1 MEGDRHVDNI
11 YSKKLKAGK
20 RRTYFFDI
28 RKTKSDDYF
37 ISITEST
44 KKFHGDGFERHK
56 IFIYKEDFNRFVEN
70 LQEVVNEIKT
80 KYLPDYDYDEFAKR
94 EEEWLNSRQEE
105 NKEGEEKLDW

>member
-1 MEGDRHVDNI
+1 MEGEKNIENI

-28 RKTKSDDYF
+28 RKTKSNDYF

-44 KKFHGDGFERHK
+44 KKFEGDGFERHK
-56 IFIYKEDFNRFVEN
+56 IFVYKEDFNRFVEN

-80 KYLPDYDYDEFAKR
+80 KYLPDYDYDAFAKR
-94 EEEWLNSRQEE
+94 EEEWQNSK
-105 NKEGEEKLDW
+105 NAEGEGTNMSW